1 MHRIELNETTLVSDI
16 ANVINEENLIIRFYT
31 SFNFKLWML

>member
-1 MHRIELNETTLVSDI
+1 MNRIELNETTLVSDI